1 MATPNTSLS
10 ISEYMHKPEAITR
23 FADLLGGNKAAQ
35 SYIESVLILV
45 ENDDT
50 LKECTLKSI
59 YIAAKRAASL
69 GLSCDKSLKQAW
81 IISYD
86 VKVKARNVMRDGKPI
101 TIPEHYE
108 KQAQFQPHYMG
119 LYNLAMRTGLYRH
132 INVSPV
138 YEGQTVLQNTLTG
151 LHVIVEGNSDR
162 SRFAGLPEAYNT
174 GWSDVTTRRV
184 EKDRVRIGW
193 IAYFKTWKGFEKSIY
208 MTCDEIEEHAQK
220 WVKGYMDD
228 KGKIKNPNW
237 SDPVKRI
244 TMEMKTALRQLL
256 SWADKTGTESA
267 KLVEALQ
274 AEEQPIEAELED
286 APEETRSTPMDIHPM
301 TIEEA
306 RDAIAIVN
314 GKEIPLGNI
323 TNPDQLRTIAET
335 EQFGLM
341 EAAKLILKID
351 FNFSEPEPQAKSK
364 QDRISELTN

>member
-1 MATPNTSLS
+1 MSNPNTSITL
-10 ISEYMHKPEAITR
+10 SEYMHKPEAITR
-23 FADLLGGNKAAQ
+23 FADILGNSKSAQ

-81 IISYD
+81 LIAYD
-86 VKVKARNVMRDGKPI
+86 VKVKARNVKQGDKMV

-119 LYNLAMRTGLYRH
+119 LYNLAMRTNLYRH

-138 YEGQTVLQNTLTG
+138 YEGQRVLQNTLTG
-151 LHVIVEGNSDR
+151 LHVVVDAAGNKNS
-162 SRFAGLPEAYNT
+162 FAHLPEAYNE

-208 MTCDEIEEHAQK
+208 MTVDEIEEHAQK
-220 WVKGYMDD
+220 YVKGYMDD

-237 SDPVKRI
+237 ADPVKRI

-256 SWADKTGTESA
+256 SWADKTGSESQ
-267 KLVEALQ
+267 KLTEALQ
-274 AEEQPIEAELED
+274 ADENVVDANYEE
-286 APEETRSTPMDIHPM
+286 APEELPSKKIDMHPM

-306 RDAIAIVN
+306 RDAITVLN
-314 GKEIPLGNI
+314 GKEIALGNI
-323 TNPDQLRTIAET
+323 TNPDQLRAIAEN

-341 EAAKLILKID
+341 EAAKLILKVD
-351 FNFSEPEPQAKSK
+351 FNFDEAETPKSK
-364 QDRISELTN
+364 ETNLKELGF